1 MSAAGRRE
9 MTPTERGAYSGLA
22 ALAVGVA
29 VFALLT
35 PGANSLLLGPS
46 YKNSIVPNAEYKRQV
61 YFNKPETLYYD
72 EPAEIVL
79 ALESKALG
87 PGQLTLS
94 FQNLDGKVEERS
106 VKVGAYL
113 SARLSADPSQLAVV
127 PSDDKLRKIAAE
139 GETKFAWFVRP
150 VDIGAIPVRLDLFS
164 QDSPSKDSAVRSVQV
179 FQENWTATAT
189 GFNRAKYVL
198 SEYKWGFTAIGGV
211 LTFFGVNTWLK
222 RRDEDADDED

>member
-1 MSAAGRRE
+1 MKRI
-9 MTPTERGAYSGLA
+9 ERLA
-22 ALAVGVA
+22 TSSLATLAVGVA

-35 PGANSLLLGPS
+35 PRAGSLLLGPS
-46 YKNSIVPNAEYKRQV
+46 YKNSIVPNAEYKREL

-79 ALESKALG
+79 ALESKALDAD
-87 PGQLTLS
+87 QASLS
-94 FQNLDGKVEERS
+94 FQNLEGKVEERS

-113 SARLSADPSQLAVV
+113 SAKLSADASQLDIV
-127 PSDDKLRKIAAE
+127 PSDDKLRKVATQ

-164 QDSPSKDSAVRSVQV
+164 QDSPAKDSAVRSVQV

-189 GFNRAKYVL
+189 GLNRAKYVL
-198 SEYKWGFTAIGGV
+198 SEYKWGFTAIGAV

-222 RRDEDADDED
+222 RRDDDADDEDG